1 MVLTTVVYDAANE
14 PVMTSINYSSSP
26 FGSHS
31 PVSPFVSSANASTV
45 VFSFLLSTSGEYLVT
60 LCVMNGPVG
69 WEQSLRVVSST
80 LDPSLSSVELVGAST
95 PTVITSEA
103 ITAAMYAKGD
113 ALGIHITNDVVVR
126 NRNTAVISG
135 TQFLLRLHLYD
146 ISFCGN

>member
-1 MVLTTVVYDAANE
+1 MLTTVVYDAANE

-31 PVSPFVSSANASTV
+31 PVSPFVSFANASTV
-45 VFSFLLSTSGEYLVT
+45 VFSFLLSTSGEYAVT

-69 WEQSLRVVSST
+69 WVQSLRVVSST

-103 ITAAMYAKGD
+103 ITAAMHAKGD
-113 ALGIHITNDVVVR
+113 ALGIQITNDVVVR

-146 ISFCGN
+146 IS

>member
-1 MVLTTVVYDAANE
+1 
-14 PVMTSINYSSSP
+14 
-26 FGSHS
+26 
-31 PVSPFVSSANASTV
+31 
-45 VFSFLLSTSGEYLVT
+45 
-60 LCVMNGPVG
+60 MNGPVG

>member
-1 MVLTTVVYDAANE
+1 M
-14 PVMTSINYSSSP
+14 
-26 FGSHS
+26 
-31 PVSPFVSSANASTV
+31 
-45 VFSFLLSTSGEYLVT
+45 
-60 LCVMNGPVG
+60 
-69 WEQSLRVVSST
+69 SST

-103 ITAAMYAKGD
+103 ITPAMHAKGD
-113 ALGIHITNDVVVR
+113 ALGIQITNDVVVR